1 MVTLLRDSTAEW
13 NLSQIKSI
21 LLECWSEKHMFTVRS
36 TVRIVRMAF
45 LCYYLLSGVSQSP
58 CIQMKHQTQ
67 HHEVRHISRI
77 QTSVIYRLCSYKP
90 RRTWGFGDV
99 SRNRWDFLQLFVCQ
113 DSRIVSKA
121 IGLRHIR
128 YSPSAEAR
136 DWFNWRWVTECAKKM
151 FVNAVRK

>member
-1 MVTLLRDSTAEW
+1 
-13 NLSQIKSI
+13 
-21 LLECWSEKHMFTVRS
+21 MFTVRS

-90 RRTWGFGDV
+90 RKDMRVWRCFA
-99 SRNRWDFLQLFVCQ
+99 Q
-113 DSRIVSKA
+113 DETF
-121 IGLRHIR
+121 
-128 YSPSAEAR
+128 YSSSSVKILE
-136 DWFNWRWVTECAKKM
+136 
-151 FVNAVRK
+151 